1 MSFLIAAAGTGGH
14 IFPGL
19 AVGEALMDLGV
30 PKDEVLF
37 VGGDRMEAEVYPRAG
52 FSFLQVEMRGLRRS
66 ASAKNL
72 NLPRLIWRAR
82 DLIARAMDERRVRV
96 ALAMGGYVT
105 VPTGLAAR
113 KAHVQ
118 LMVAEQNAGAG
129 LANRVI
135 SRWATRS
142 FASFPDTPGL
152 IRADWVGN
160 PVRRAFS
167 EFDRAALRP
176 AALERY
182 SLAPDRPV
190 LGVFGGSLG
199 AGVVNEA
206 VASLCA
212 QWDGTPI
219 QIVHIAGPSHVD
231 ALLSRPV
238 APNVTWFRLGFEDR
252 MDLFYAAS
260 DLVVGRAGGG
270 IAELTATG
278 TPSILVPGEFGAHGH
293 QTANAAYLADA
304 GAAIVLTEGELGRL
318 PEVVAAI
325 LVDSRVRG
333 DMAESSRVIGRPH
346 AARVIAQAMKEAAR

>member
-14 IFPGL
+14 VFPGL
-19 AVGEALMDLGV
+19 AVGEALVDFGV
-30 PKDEVLF
+30 PKEEVVF

-72 NLPRLIWRAR
+72 GLPRLVWRAR
-82 DLIARAMDERRVRV
+82 DLIARAMGERRVQV

-113 KAHVQ
+113 KGKVR

-129 LANRVI
+129 LANRI
-135 SRWATRS
+135 MSRWAVRS

-152 IRADWVGN
+152 SHAEWVGN

-167 EFDRAALRP
+167 EFDRSVLRP
-176 AALERY
+176 AALDRY
-182 SLAPDRPV
+182 ALTPDRPV

-199 AGVVNEA
+199 SGAVNEA
-206 VASLCA
+206 VASLSEG
-212 QWDGTPI
+212 WEGPPI
-219 QIVHIAGPSHVD
+219 QIVHIAGPSNVE
-231 ALLSRPV
+231 ALLPRPV
-238 APNVTWFRLGFEDR
+238 SPGTTWLRLGFEDR
-252 MDLFYAAS
+252 MDLFYAVS
-260 DLVVGRAGGG
+260 DLVLGRAGGG

-293 QTANAAYLADA
+293 QAANAAYLAGA
-304 GAAIVLTEGELGRL
+304 GAAVVVSEGELGRL
-318 PEVVAAI
+318 PEVVADI
-325 LVDSRVRG
+325 LG
-333 DMAESSRVIGRPH
+333 DTTRRDAMAESSRLIGRPH
-346 AARVIAQAMKEAAR
+346 AAQVIAHAMQEAAQ